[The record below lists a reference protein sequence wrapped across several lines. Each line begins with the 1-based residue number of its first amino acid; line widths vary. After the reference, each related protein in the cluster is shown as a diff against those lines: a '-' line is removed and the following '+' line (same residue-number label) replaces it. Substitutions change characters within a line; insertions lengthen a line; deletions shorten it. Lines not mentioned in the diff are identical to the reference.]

1 MTNFKS
7 TLKQVGIRQNSKPE
21 LLGIRVDASDVSGSG
36 TSTAGIDEGSKYLT
50 VERTATGTYTFTF
63 HRTCRRVPVVVGA
76 VAVGENICY
85 LSAEPTTSGFVLVTA
100 DDAGTEADT
109 IDFHVT
115 LLFFFDDTER

>member
-1 MTNFKS
+1 MAFKS

-21 LLGIRVDASDVSGSG
+21 LISFRVDASDVSASG
-36 TSTAGIDEGSKYLT
+36 TSTDGLDEGSNYAT
-50 VERTATGTYTFTF
+50 VERTATGTFTFTF
-63 HRTCRRVPVVVGA
+63 NRTCRRVPVIVGA

-100 DDAGTEADT
+100 DDAGTEANT

-115 LLFFFDDTER
+115 VLCFFAEKER